1 MLARPADRLSGRPAN
16 HRGLLAVVLAVVF
29 AVLLAPG
36 SALAVK
42 QTVTLRLDELSPRPA
57 NGLSIN
63 GVTFRYDIG
72 GVPSTDAT
80 YNAFG
85 PGSTRHVQDPS
96 LEGSTSGR
104 LTLTFDRPTGSLAFG
119 LALST
124 FGTVAPAATVQ
135 LFNPGGHS
143 RGVST
148 LTTTSDPSFP
158 FTDGR
163 FTYSGG
169 AIGKAV
175 ITFNSTAAASFALD
189 NLSFEQR
196 GVPRGRAFATS
207 GARWSRGGPR

>member
-1 MLARPADRLSGRPAN
+1 L
-16 HRGLLAVVLAVVF
+16 
-29 AVLLAPG
+29 PG

-42 QTVTLRLDELSPRPA
+42 QTVALRFDELSPRPA
-57 NGLSIN
+57 NGVRIN
-63 GVTFRYDIG
+63 GVTFRYDVG

-85 PGSTRHVQDPS
+85 PGSTRYVQDPS

-119 LALST
+119 LALSA

-143 RGVST
+143 RGVT
-148 LTTTSDPSFP
+148 ALTTTSASSFA

-169 AIGKAV
+169 AIGRAI
-175 ITFNSTAAASFALD
+175 ITFNSTAAIRFALD

-207 GARWSRGGPR
+207 GARWAPGAGR

>member
-1 MLARPADRLSGRPAN
+1 MLAFSAVRRSRRPAH
-16 HRGLLAVVLAVVF
+16 HRGLVTVVLAVVF
-29 AVLLAPG
+29 AVLLVPA

-42 QTVTLRLDELSPRPA
+42 QTVTLRFDELSTRPA
-57 NGLSIN
+57 NGVSIN

-72 GVPSTDAT
+72 GAPSTDAT

-85 PGSTRHVQDPS
+85 PGSTTFVQDPS

-104 LTLTFDRPTGSLAFG
+104 LTLAFDRPTGTLAFG

-124 FGTVAPAATVQ
+124 FGSLSPGATVQ

-143 RGVST
+143 RGVIA
-148 LTTTSDPSFP
+148 LNTSSIVSF
-158 FTDGR
+158 TEGR

-169 AIGKAV
+169 AIGRAV
-175 ITFNSTAAASFALD
+175 ITFNSTFAARFALD

-196 GVPRGRAFATS
+196 GVPRRRAFAAG
-207 GARWSRGGPR
+207 GARWSPGGRG